1 MIADPVSL
9 KFAIIVKFELGIRV
23 HEAIFTPEMIGGV
36 RSVDTVFAS
45 VMYCISDILRENSQL
60 DPESVPVYA
69 RAPES
74 KTPSLSTKSISVPV
88 KPAGTLALG

>member
-1 MIADPVSL
+1 MSVHD
-9 KFAIIVKFELGIRV
+9 AILIELID
-23 HEAIFTPEMIGGV
+23 GGV
-36 RSVDTVFAS
+36 VSVWTLFAK
-45 VMYCISDILRENSQL
+45 VIYCISAILRENSQL